1 MKRGILLLCLLVCL
15 FAGVPALAGT
25 DENDAIVAP
34 QCASPA
40 HLGLAPDPAAGWIVI
55 FDDETD
61 PHGKTARLE
70 ARHQFKAEAIYAFG
84 GFYVEKLSQAGLAA
98 LRCEP
103 TVKVIEQNGRAPE
116 R

>member
-1 MKRGILLLCLLVCL
+1 MKRGILLLCLLVRL
-15 FAGVPALAGT
+15 VASVPALASTG
-25 DENDAIVAP
+25 ESEAIVAP

-61 PHGKTARLE
+61 PQAKTARLE
-70 ARHQFKAEAIYAFG
+70 ARHQFKADAIYAFG
-84 GFYVEKLSQAGLAA
+84 GFYVEKLSQAELAV

-103 TVKVIEQNGRAPE
+103 TVKVIEQNGRASV

>member
-1 MKRGILLLCLLVCL
+1 MKRGILLLFLL
-15 FAGVPALAGT
+15 AAVPTLASS
-25 DENDAIVAP
+25 DEKEAIVAP

-40 HLGLAPDPAAGWIVI
+40 HLGFAPDPAAGWIVI

-61 PHGKTARLE
+61 PDAKTATLE
-70 ARHQFKAEAIYAFG
+70 ARHQFKADAIYAFG
-84 GFYVEKLSQAGLAA
+84 GFYVENLSQTALAA

-103 TVKVIEQNGRAPE
+103 TVKVVEQNGRTPV

>member
-1 MKRGILLLCLLVCL
+1 MKRGILLLCLL
-15 FAGVPALAGT
+15 ATVPALADTGE
-25 DENDAIVAP
+25 ENVVP

-40 HLGLAPDPAAGWIVI
+40 HLGLAADPAAGWIVI

-61 PHGKTARLE
+61 PHAKTATLE

-103 TVKVIEQNGRAPE
+103 AVKVIEQNGRAV

>member
-1 MKRGILLLCLLVCL
+1 MKRGILLLCLL
-15 FAGVPALAGT
+15 ATVPALASAG
-25 DENDAIVAP
+25 EEDAIVVP

-40 HLGLAPDPAAGWIVI
+40 HLGLAADPAAGWIVI

-61 PHGKTARLE
+61 PHAKTATLE
-70 ARHQFKAEAIYAFG
+70 ARHQLKAEAIYAFG

-103 TVKVIEQNGRAPE
+103 AVKVIEQNGRAA